1 MSSFEIAKTGGSCAV
16 DTSFARHG
24 QLDREAGGGLDLDS
38 HSTPRFEFHLRP
50 YAEAKSTWRRVV
62 TDSSG
67 DKLYL
72 SELWIELLARAYRLP
87 LSLATIQEAGNGIA
101 AACVFA
107 RSRGP
112 LKHRFISLP
121 FSDSGTLWARDDEA
135 ASALLGSLLRDG
147 TGAASYEIRGFRAPA
162 PWQTVE
168 CFVDYT
174 LDLSRPLAAI
184 ERGLDSNFRRNLRRA
199 ASQEIEID
207 TGDTLELMSRFC
219 TMQLESRHR
228 LGLPAQPW
236 RFFKSVQELFAP
248 GGNLEIRIARRGGHD
263 VASAV
268 FLRHNDLLYYKWGA
282 RRPGEDSS
290 ANHLLFW
297 NAIRDFASRARLLD
311 LGRTD
316 VRNDGLMRFKRGLG
330 ATSTLLP
337 VSFYPRAPAHV
348 SAEVLTGARKLMAG
362 VWRQLPIPAAR
373 VLGGLAYRF
382 LA

>member
-1 MSSFEIAKTGGSCAV
+1 M
-16 DTSFARHG
+16 
-24 QLDREAGGGLDLDS
+24 
-38 HSTPRFEFHLRP
+38 PRFEFHLQP
-50 YAEAKSTWRRVV
+50 YGEGKSTWRRVV
-62 TDSSG
+62 TESLG

-87 LSLATIQEAGNGIA
+87 MSLATIQESGKAI

-112 LKHRFISLP
+112 LNRRFISLP
-121 FSDSGTLWARDDEA
+121 FSDSGALVARDDEA
-135 ASALLGSLLRDG
+135 ASALLGSLSRDG
-147 TGAASYEIRGFRAPA
+147 TGAASYEIRGVRAPA
-162 PWQTVE
+162 PWQTIE
-168 CFVDYT
+168 CFVDYA
-174 LDLSRPLAAI
+174 LDLGRPLAAI

-199 ASQEIEID
+199 ASQGIEID
-207 TGDTLELMSRFC
+207 TGDTVELMSRFC
-219 TMQLESRHR
+219 TMQLESRHH

-248 GGNLEIRIARRGGHD
+248 GRDLDIRIARQSGHD

-268 FLRHNDLLYYKWGA
+268 FLRQNDRLYYKWGA
-282 RRPGEDSS
+282 RRPGQDSS

-297 NAIRDFASRARLLD
+297 NAIQDFASRARLLD

-316 VRNDGLMRFKRGLG
+316 VRNAGLIRFKRGLG
-330 ATSTLLP
+330 ATSTFLP

-362 VWRQLPIPAAR
+362 VWRKLPISAAR
-373 VLGGLAYRF
+373 ILSDLAYGF

>member
-1 MSSFEIAKTGGSCAV
+1 MSSFEIAKTGGCCAM
-16 DTSFARHG
+16 DTSLTRHG
-24 QLDREAGGGLDLDS
+24 QLDRKAVSNLDS
-38 HSTPRFEFHLRP
+38 LSMPRFEFHLQP
-50 YAEAKSTWRRVV
+50 YREEKSAWRQVV
-62 TDSSG
+62 TESSG
-67 DKLYL
+67 DQLYL
-72 SELWIELLARAYRLP
+72 SELWIDLLERAYRFP
-87 LSLATIQEAGNGIA
+87 LSLATIQESGKAIA

-112 LKHRFISLP
+112 INRRFISLP
-121 FSDSGTLWARDDEA
+121 FSDSGALLARDDEA
-135 ASALLGSLLRDG
+135 ASALLASLLRDG
-147 TGAASYEIRGFRAPA
+147 TGATSYEIRGFRAAA
-162 PWQTVE
+162 PWQTIE

-174 LDLSRPLAAI
+174 LDLGRPLAAI

-199 ASQEIEID
+199 ANQGIEID
-207 TGDTLELMSRFC
+207 TGDTVELMSRFY
-219 TMQLESRHR
+219 TMQLESRHH

-248 GGNLEIRIARRGGHD
+248 GGDLDIRIARQNGHD

-268 FLRHNDLLYYKWGA
+268 FLRYKDLLYYKWGA
-282 RRPGEDSS
+282 RRQDQYSS

-297 NAIRDFASRARLLD
+297 NAIQDFASHARLLD

-316 VRNDGLMRFKRGLG
+316 VRNAGLIRFKRGLG
-330 ATSTLLP
+330 ATSTSLP

-362 VWRQLPIPAAR
+362 VWRKLPISAAR
-373 VLGGLAYRF
+373 ILSNLAYGF

>member
-1 MSSFEIAKTGGSCAV
+1 MKFLVIRNPRTRRAQS
-16 DTSFARHG
+16 
-24 QLDREAGGGLDLDS
+24 DRKAGGNLDS
-38 HSTPRFEFHLRP
+38 HSMPRFEFHLQP
-50 YAEAKSTWRRVV
+50 YGEGKSTWRRVV
-62 TDSSG
+62 TESLG

-87 LSLATIQEAGNGIA
+87 MSLATILESGKAI

-112 LKHRFISLP
+112 LNRRFISLP
-121 FSDSGTLWARDDEA
+121 FSDSGALVARDDEA
-135 ASALLGSLLRDG
+135 ASALLGSLSRDG

-162 PWQTVE
+162 PWQTIE

-174 LDLSRPLAAI
+174 LDLGRPLAAI

-199 ASQEIEID
+199 ASQGIEID
-207 TGDTLELMSRFC
+207 TGDTVELMSRFC
-219 TMQLESRHR
+219 TMQLESRHH

-248 GGNLEIRIARRGGHD
+248 GRDLDIRIARQSGHD

-268 FLRHNDLLYYKWGA
+268 FLRQNDRLYYKWGA
-282 RRPGEDSS
+282 RRPGQDSS

-297 NAIRDFASRARLLD
+297 NAIQDFASRARLLD

-316 VRNDGLMRFKRGLG
+316 VRNAGLIRFKRGLG
-330 ATSTLLP
+330 ATSTFLP

-362 VWRQLPIPAAR
+362 VWRKLPISAAR
-373 VLGGLAYRF
+373 ILSDLAYGF

>member
-1 MSSFEIAKTGGSCAV
+1 MSSFEIAKTGGCCAM
-16 DTSFARHG
+16 DTSLTRHG
-24 QLDREAGGGLDLDS
+24 QLDRKAVSNLDS
-38 HSTPRFEFHLRP
+38 LSMPRFEFHLQP
-50 YAEAKSTWRRVV
+50 YREEKSTWRQVV
-62 TDSSG
+62 TESSG
-67 DKLYL
+67 DQLYL
-72 SELWIELLARAYRLP
+72 SELWIDLLERAYRFP
-87 LSLATIQEAGNGIA
+87 LSLATIQESGKAIA

-112 LKHRFISLP
+112 INRRFISLP
-121 FSDSGTLWARDDEA
+121 FSDSGALLARDDEA
-135 ASALLGSLLRDG
+135 ASALLASLLRDG
-147 TGAASYEIRGFRAPA
+147 TGATSYEIRGFRAPA
-162 PWQTVE
+162 PWQTIE

-174 LDLSRPLAAI
+174 LDLGRPLAAI

-199 ASQEIEID
+199 ANQGIEID
-207 TGDTLELMSRFC
+207 TGDTVELMSRFY
-219 TMQLESRHR
+219 TMQLESRHH

-248 GGNLEIRIARRGGHD
+248 GGDLDIRIARQNGHD

-268 FLRHNDLLYYKWGA
+268 FLRYKDLLYYKWGA
-282 RRPGEDSS
+282 RRQDQYSS

-297 NAIRDFASRARLLD
+297 NAIQDFASHARLLD

-316 VRNDGLMRFKRGLG
+316 VRNAGLIRFKRGLG
-330 ATSTLLP
+330 ATSTSLP

-362 VWRQLPIPAAR
+362 VWRKLPISAAR
-373 VLGGLAYRF
+373 ILSNLAYGF

>member
-1 MSSFEIAKTGGSCAV
+1 MPALHDTGSWTGKQLV
-16 DTSFARHG
+16 TSIRF
-24 QLDREAGGGLDLDS
+24 S
-38 HSTPRFEFHLRP
+38 MPRFEFHLQP
-50 YAEAKSTWRRVV
+50 YREEKSPWRQVV
-62 TDSSG
+62 TESSG
-67 DKLYL
+67 DQLYL
-72 SELWIELLARAYRLP
+72 SELWIDLLERAYRFP
-87 LSLATIQEAGNGIA
+87 LSLATIQESGKAIA

-112 LKHRFISLP
+112 INRRFISLP
-121 FSDSGTLWARDDEA
+121 FSDSGALLARDDEA
-135 ASALLGSLLRDG
+135 ASALLASLLRDG
-147 TGAASYEIRGFRAPA
+147 TGATSYEIRGFRVPA
-162 PWQTVE
+162 PWQTIE

-174 LDLSRPLAAI
+174 LDLGRPLAAI

-199 ASQEIEID
+199 ANQGIEID
-207 TGDTLELMSRFC
+207 TGDTVELMSRFY
-219 TMQLESRHR
+219 TMQLESRHH

-248 GGNLEIRIARRGGHD
+248 GGDLDIRIARQNGHD

-268 FLRHNDLLYYKWGA
+268 FLRYKDLLYYKWGA
-282 RRPGEDSS
+282 RRQDQYSS

-297 NAIRDFASRARLLD
+297 NAIQDFASHARLLD

-316 VRNDGLMRFKRGLG
+316 VRNAGLIRFKRGLG
-330 ATSTLLP
+330 ATSTSLP

-362 VWRQLPIPAAR
+362 VWRKLPISAAR
-373 VLGGLAYRF
+373 ILSNLAYGF

>member
-1 MSSFEIAKTGGSCAV
+1 MSSFEIAKTGGCCAM
-16 DTSFARHG
+16 DTSLTRHG
-24 QLDREAGGGLDLDS
+24 QLDRKAVSNLDS
-38 HSTPRFEFHLRP
+38 LSMPRFEFHLQP
-50 YAEAKSTWRRVV
+50 YREEKSTWRQVV
-62 TDSSG
+62 TESSG
-67 DKLYL
+67 DQLYL
-72 SELWIELLARAYRLP
+72 SELWIDLLERAYRFP
-87 LSLATIQEAGNGIA
+87 LSLATIQESGKAIA

-112 LKHRFISLP
+112 INRRFISLP
-121 FSDSGTLWARDDEA
+121 FSDSGALLARDDEA
-135 ASALLGSLLRDG
+135 ASALLASLLRDG
-147 TGAASYEIRGFRAPA
+147 TGATSYEIRGFRAAA
-162 PWQTVE
+162 PWQTIE

-174 LDLSRPLAAI
+174 LDLGRSLAAI

-199 ASQEIEID
+199 ANQGIEID
-207 TGDTLELMSRFC
+207 TGDTVELMSRFY
-219 TMQLESRHR
+219 TMQLESRHH

-248 GGNLEIRIARRGGHD
+248 GGDLDIRIARQNGHD

-268 FLRHNDLLYYKWGA
+268 FLRYKDLLYYKWGA
-282 RRPGEDSS
+282 RRQDQYSS

-297 NAIRDFASRARLLD
+297 NAIQDFASHARLLD

-316 VRNDGLMRFKRGLG
+316 VRNAGLIRFKRGLG
-330 ATSTLLP
+330 ATSTSLP

-362 VWRQLPIPAAR
+362 VWRKLPISAAR
-373 VLGGLAYRF
+373 ILSNLAYGF